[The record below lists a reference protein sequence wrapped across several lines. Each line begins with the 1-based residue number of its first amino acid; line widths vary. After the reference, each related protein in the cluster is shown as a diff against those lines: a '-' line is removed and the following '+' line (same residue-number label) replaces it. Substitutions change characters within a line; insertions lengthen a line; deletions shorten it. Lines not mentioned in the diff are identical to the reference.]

1 MFYLSFADIA
11 EVSMNYL
18 KKEGKIRLDESICS
32 SRSFLQLV
40 KSFFKKLFIFL
51 KKSLMFL
58 SNYSREFILHPY
70 INLIE
75 NLVYIINLIIFAN
88 KKAGGIAGI
97 YCFPLFKA
105 ISGL

>member
-18 KKEGKIRLDESICS
+18 KKGGKIRLDESICS

-58 SNYSREFILHPY
+58 SNYFSRGNMLSKYLYPKDSYTTFAS
-70 INLIE
+70 IE
-75 NLVYIINLIIFAN
+75 AKEN
-88 KKAGGIAGI
+88 KNKIEI
-97 YCFPLFKA
+97 PPQ
-105 ISGL
+105 

>member
-18 KKEGKIRLDESICS
+18 KKGGKIRLDESICS

-51 KKSLMFL
+51 EKPLMFL
-58 SNYSREFILHPY
+58 GNYFRRELWKIQLV
-70 INLIE
+70 NAIE
-75 NLVYIINLIIFAN
+75 F
-88 KKAGGIAGI
+88 
-97 YCFPLFKA
+97 
-105 ISGL
+105 